1 MNDTF
6 PAVLFDKFRIID
18 TLKKDIYTGVYL
30 AYHVYLDKKIIL
42 KTLDTESLQDKNISE
57 RFKREARILAQ
68 LDHPNIIKVLD
79 FGTFDKYF
87 YISFEYFTGS
97 NLREAVRSKSI
108 GLKEKKSILRQIF
121 QGLEAAHRQQIIHR
135 DLKPENILIN
145 DLCEIKIADFG
156 LAQSAEDNMVTNK
169 YGIVGTPGYMSPE
182 QIRGE
187 TLSVQSDLF
196 SSGIIAYEL
205 FTGENPFLG
214 KDINETINN
223 ILRFRESSLE
233 EKLSRLPD
241 DEIKEIIKLLLVK
254 NKTQRAK
261 TAQDVLCLFDKEEE
275 NNGSKSES
283 ISIEKKKFHFS
294 RKAIDKKYVFIA
306 LAFITVLLALI
317 AFMQMKESIKTVKGI
332 HESPQVSLTG
342 QSEAQQKNAAQN
354 ENKTGKE
361 SKPDNENKTDSEK
374 KQVEKKKEQIK
385 KEEQIKNNDISLKDS
400 NLRDNNPSG
409 DKASGSNVR
418 RNSIPE
424 IKAPPSA
431 SLGKLMV
438 LCQPWADIYIDSV
451 KEETTPLNSH
461 ITLKAGMHRLVLKNP
476 GFPPYSQQINIK
488 GNDTL
493 LINISFKNLIGY
505 FRCDISPWGDLYIDG
520 IKIGQTPLK
529 DPVPLMPGRHSLI
542 MKNPNYADKHDEIV
556 IHKGETY
563 HYKYSFTDNLDGQGT
578 VKR

>member
-1 MNDTF
+1 
-6 PAVLFDKFRIID
+6 
-18 TLKKDIYTGVYL
+18 
-30 AYHVYLDKKIIL
+30 
-42 KTLDTESLQDKNISE
+42 SLQDKNISE

-79 FGTFDKYF
+79 FGTFGKYF

-108 GLKEKKSILRQIF
+108 GLQEKKSILRQIF

-145 DLCEIKIADFG
+145 DCCEIKIADFG

-223 ILRFRESSLE
+223 ILRFRESFLE

-261 TAQDVLCLFDKEEE
+261 TAQDILCLLEAEVVKNGVAPKNSFAIPQNDALPL
-275 NNGSKSES
+275 NGSKSES
-283 ISIEKKKFHFS
+283 ISIEKTKFHLS
-294 RKAIDKKYVFIA
+294 RKVIDKKYVFIA

-332 HESPQVSLTG
+332 HESPAMSLTG
-342 QSEAQQKNAAQN
+342 QTEAPQKYAAQS
-354 ENKTGKE
+354 ENKTDKE
-361 SKPDNENKTDSEK
+361 NNAGNEIKTKDENKTDSEK
-374 KQVEKKKEQIK
+374 KQLEKN
-385 KEEQIKNNDISLKDS
+385 EEQSKNNDISLKGD
-400 NLRDNNPSG
+400 NPGDNNPSG
-409 DKASGSNVR
+409 DKAR
-418 RNSIPE
+418 RSSIPE
-424 IKAPPSA
+424 TKTSHSP

-451 KEETTPLNSH
+451 KAETTPLNSH
-461 ITLKAGMHRLVLKNP
+461 IILKTGMHRLVLKNP

-488 GNDTL
+488 RNDTL

-520 IKIGQTPLK
+520 IKVGQTPLK
-529 DPVPLMPGRHSLI
+529 EPVPLMPGRHSLI

-563 HYKYSFTDNLDGQGT
+563 HYKYSFTDNLDGQGA
-578 VKR
+578 VKQ